1 MAHALVAHESHA
13 LLDGLF
19 GQHEYDAPFHDL
31 PDRRR
36 GRQMALE
43 YNVTRIVSL
52 GDDTD
57 QFLAIHH
64 EQRSDVILSHFCDRV
79 EDRGVRVN
87 GRNGPILLVEQLQYG
102 YHLGSSQ
109 LHPRYRRLRGTLY
122 EAGKSRVKVIEIVN
136 RTMPML
142 AKP

>member
-1 MAHALVAHESHA
+1 MT
-13 LLDGLF
+13 
-19 GQHEYDAPFHDL
+19 
-31 PDRRR
+31 RRSMISLT
-36 GRQMALE
+36 GVVGDKWPL
-43 YNVTRIVSL
+43 NVTRIVSL

-64 EQRSDVILSHFCDRV
+64 EQRPDVILGHFCDRV

-109 LHPRYRRLRGTLY
+109 L
-122 EAGKSRVKVIEIVN
+122 
-136 RTMPML
+136 
-142 AKP
+142 

>member
-1 MAHALVAHESHA
+1 
-13 LLDGLF
+13 
-19 GQHEYDAPFHDL
+19 
-31 PDRRR
+31 
-36 GRQMALE
+36 MALE
-43 YNVTRIVSL
+43 YNVTRIVSF

-102 YHLGSSQ
+102 YHSGSSISHKPRLIQ
-109 LHPRYRRLRGTLY
+109 DKVLMPISESACGLRNSMHHPGN
-122 EAGKSRVKVIEIVN
+122 AGQSGMLGPTNWVIS
-136 RTMPML
+136 T
-142 AKP
+142 